1 MATKDNLLALL
12 TGRAGEYLSG
22 EELAQQLG
30 VSRTAVWKAVNTLRK
45 AGFEI
50 DAVQNKGYSLVGSRD
65 VLHEGAV
72 RKYLTQPIGQLLVQ
86 STVTSTN
93 ALLRELAADRA
104 PEGTVVIA
112 GEQTR
117 GRGRLGRSF
126 YSPADTG
133 LYLSLLLRPEGFSPA
148 QAVRMTTMAAV
159 AVCQAIEAVSGRNA
173 RIKWVNDIFLDSRK
187 VCGILTEG
195 SFDLETGS
203 LNSIILGVGI
213 NVYTPADGFPRELE
227 QIAGAVLPN
236 PVTDGRSRLAA
247 EFLNR
252 FLELYRQQ
260 DSTYAAEYRRRSLV
274 LGRQVLVITPAE
286 QKTAL
291 ALDVDE
297 ECRLLVQYPDGK
309 TEALSSAEISVK
321 VEQGKLSLG

>member
-12 TGRAGEYLSG
+12 TDRAGEYLSG

-30 VSRTAVWKAVNTLRK
+30 VSRTAVWKAVNTLRR

-65 VLHEGAV
+65 VLHEGAM

-86 STVTSTN
+86 PTVTSTN
-93 ALLRELAADRA
+93 AVLRELAADRA

-133 LYLSLLLRPEGFSPA
+133 LYLSLLLRPDGFSPA
-148 QAVRMTTMAAV
+148 QAVYMTTMAAV

-173 RIKWVNDIFLDSRK
+173 RIKWVNDIFLDGRK

-213 NVYTPADGFPRELE
+213 NVYAPADGFPRELE
-227 QIAGAVLPN
+227 QIAGAVFPE
-236 PVTDGRSRLAA
+236 PITDGRSRLAA

-321 VEQGKLSLG
+321 VE

>member
-12 TGRAGEYLSG
+12 TDRAGEYLSG
-22 EELAQQLG
+22 EELAQRLC
-30 VSRTAVWKAVNTLRK
+30 VSRTAVWKAVNALRR

-86 STVTSTN
+86 PTVTSTN

-173 RIKWVNDIFLDSRK
+173 RIKWVNDIFLDGRK

-213 NVYTPADGFPRELE
+213 NVYAPADGFPRELE
-227 QIAGAVLPN
+227 QIAGAVLPE
-236 PVTDGRSRLAA
+236 PITDGRSRLAA

-252 FLELYRQQ
+252 FLELYRRQN
-260 DSTYAAEYRRRSLV
+260 STYAAEYRRRSLV

-297 ECRLLVQYPDGK
+297 ECRLLVQYPNGK

-321 VEQGKLSLG
+321 VE

>member
-12 TGRAGEYLSG
+12 TDRAGEYLSG

-30 VSRTAVWKAVNTLRK
+30 VSRTAVWKAVNALRK

-65 VLHEGAV
+65 VLHEGTV

-86 STVTSTN
+86 PTVTSTN

-173 RIKWVNDIFLDSRK
+173 RIKWVNDIFLDGRK

-213 NVYTPADGFPRELE
+213 NVYAPADGFPRELE
-227 QIAGAVLPN
+227 QIAGAVLPE
-236 PVTDGRSRLAA
+236 PITDGRSRLAA

>member
-12 TGRAGEYLSG
+12 TDRAGEYLSG

-86 STVTSTN
+86 PTVTSTN

-173 RIKWVNDIFLDSRK
+173 QIKWVNDIFLDGRK

-213 NVYTPADGFPRELE
+213 NVYAPADGFPRELE
-227 QIAGAVLPN
+227 QIAGAVLPE
-236 PVTDGRSRLAA
+236 PITDGRSRLAA

-321 VEQGKLSLG
+321 VE

>member
-12 TGRAGEYLSG
+12 TDRAGEYLSG

-30 VSRTAVWKAVNTLRK
+30 VSRTAVWKAVNALRK

-86 STVTSTN
+86 PTVTSTN

-173 RIKWVNDIFLDSRK
+173 QIKWVNDIFLDGRK

-213 NVYTPADGFPRELE
+213 NVYAPADGFPRELE
-227 QIAGAVLPN
+227 QIAGAVLPE
-236 PVTDGRSRLAA
+236 PITDGRSRLAA

-252 FLELYRQQ
+252 FLELYRRQ

-297 ECRLLVQYPDGK
+297 ECRLLVKYPDGK

-321 VEQGKLSLG
+321 VEQGKLALG

>member
-12 TGRAGEYLSG
+12 TDRAGEYLSG
-22 EELAQQLG
+22 EELALQLG
-30 VSRTAVWKAVNTLRK
+30 VSRTAVWKAVNALRR

-86 STVTSTN
+86 PTVTSTN
-93 ALLRELAADRA
+93 AVLRELAADHA

-173 RIKWVNDIFLDSRK
+173 QIKWVNDIFLDGRK

-213 NVYTPADGFPRELE
+213 NVYAPADGFPRELE
-227 QIAGAVLPN
+227 QIAGAVLPE
-236 PVTDGRSRLAA
+236 PITDGRSRLAA

-252 FLELYRQQ
+252 FLELYRRQ

-274 LGRQVLVITPAE
+274 LGRQVLVITPTE

-297 ECRLLVQYPDGK
+297 ECRLLVKYPDGK

-321 VEQGKLSLG
+321 LE